1 MKRILLLLALAFF
14 ILNSYSQEA
23 PSQADTLRKD
33 ALNVFMESTDYI
45 RKEIPYVNYV
55 RDIKD
60 AGVYIISTSQRT
72 GSGGTEYSYFFVGQH
87 ENAGMA
93 DTLKFNASPDE
104 TTDEI
109 RLKSVNTLK
118 MGLMRYVAKTPL
130 SKYMKISFTEPL
142 QATVSTDK
150 WDSWVF
156 RSSIYG
162 YLQGEQTYNEQYLSG
177 SLSANRI
184 TENWKISINSSY
196 SQDESTFK
204 DTDTLGIEHTYRGA
218 NTSKSFRT
226 LIVKSL
232 NDHWSA
238 GGSFRLGSSSYSN
251 EQLYVVLMP
260 GIEYDLFPYSEST
273 RRQLRILYSAGYD
286 YEDYI
291 DTTIYNKMKEG
302 LWMHSITAAYQVIQK
317 WGNINL
323 TLGYSN
329 YLHDWSKNNLS
340 GSVALELRI
349 AKGLSISLYG
359 SAAAIHD
366 QLSLVK
372 KDIPLDQIL
381 TRRKQLATQFQY
393 FASFGLTYTF
403 GSIYNNVV
411 NPRFGNSGGGGI
423 SISISE

>member
-1 MKRILLLLALAFF
+1 MKRILLLLVPAFF
-14 ILNSYSQEA
+14 VLDSYSQE
-23 PSQADTLRKD
+23 STTQVDTLRKD

-45 RKEIPYVNYV
+45 IKEIPYVNYV

-60 AGVYIISTSQRT
+60 AGVYIISTSQNT
-72 GSGGTEYSYFFVGQH
+72 GSGGKEYSFFFVGQH

-93 DTLKFNASPDE
+93 DTLKFNAGPDE
-104 TTDEI
+104 TSDEI
-109 RLKSVNTLK
+109 RQKSVNTLK
-118 MGLMRYVAKTPL
+118 MGLMRYIARTPL

-142 QATVSTDK
+142 KSTVSTDK
-150 WDSWVF
+150 WNSWVF

-162 YLQGEQTYNEQYLSG
+162 YLQGEQTRKEQYLSG
-177 SLSANRI
+177 SLSVNRI
-184 TENWKISINSSY
+184 TEEWKINISSSY
-196 SQDESTFK
+196 SQDESK
-204 DTDTLGIEHTYRGA
+204 YIVTDSLGIQQTYRGA
-218 NTSKSFRT
+218 NTSKSFRA

-232 NDHWSA
+232 NAHWSA
-238 GGSFRLGSSSYSN
+238 GGTFRLGSSSYSN
-251 EQLYVVLMP
+251 EQIYLIMMP

-286 YEDYI
+286 YEAYT

-302 LWMHSITAAYQVIQK
+302 LWMHSITAAYQVVQK

-323 TLGYSN
+323 TIGYSN

-340 GSVALELRI
+340 ASVMLELRI

-372 KDIPLDQIL
+372 ENIPLDQIL
-381 TRRKQLATQFQY
+381 LQRKQLATQFQY
-393 FASFGLTYTF
+393 FTSFGLTYTF